1 MRLSKPQTA
10 LVVLAMP
17 AADGSELTWSDVHKR
32 ARKMEKHKARRFIE
46 KWRQRKVRRGVL
58 VPRACAFADEQL

>member
-1 MRLSKPQTA
+1 
-10 LVVLAMP
+10 MP